1 MSNTENFGNRYIRQ
15 NVAAARAHTL
25 RNFISKI
32 TMGDLENQPK
42 PEYTFIHE
50 YEFMVTFMLAD
61 GKSFEGIVNTIQD
74 SHDLTFI
81 SEYESENNIKNS
93 NDTSEQ
99 KYFIHGDYI
108 KKFLNTGVADKDWD
122 FYLKSI
128 DLPNIQYGSGR
139 TESLDEGQNAAY
151 GPGMNYALNSNG
163 SVTTDEQEFTCIF
176 YDTELSFVD
185 GFLIPWMQDVAN
197 PRVRVFDTTTA
208 LKSNSTYY
216 SNSTKFNYYG
226 TIILYQISSVTGSIV
241 REWRLRNC
249 RPKIINTPD
258 FDKEKSAEFMTRE
271 VVFIFDRL
279 EFFNYTIGNKVKTL
293 QEKRL
298 EEQKSALAKKKQEA
312 AQATKN
318 ALAKAEEEHKL
329 TNKQYAETK
338 AREKA
343 EAEAKKKKEAEE
355 KAKKDKE
362 AAKKKAA
369 EDKIKAVNASRQQA
383 TVGTSSRQISNEK
396 VKPTWWER
404 NNPFA

>member
-1 MSNTENFGNRYIRQ
+1 MANTENFGNQYIRQ

-61 GKSFEGIVNTIQD
+61 GKSFEGIVNTIQE
-74 SHDLTFI
+74 SHNVGFTYDTLVDDYSTT
-81 SEYESENNIKNS
+81 K
-93 NDTSEQ
+93 DTSDQ

-108 KKFLNTGVADKDWD
+108 SKFLDKSVADKDWD

-139 TESLDEGQNAAY
+139 TESLDEGQNTAY

-197 PRVRVFDTTTA
+197 PRVRVFDTATA

-298 EEQKSALAKKKQEA
+298 DEQKTALAKKKQEA

-318 ALAKAEEEHKL
+318 ALDKAATESNMS
-329 TNKQYAETK
+329 NKQYAETK
-338 AREKA
+338 AKEKA
-343 EAEAKKKKEAEE
+343 EAAAKKKKEEEE
-355 KAKKDKE
+355 KFKKEMED
-362 AAKKKAA
+362 AKKKAA
-369 EDKIKAVNASRQQA
+369 EDKIKAANASRQQA
-383 TVGTSSRQISNEK
+383 TVSTSSKQISNEK
-396 VKPTWWER
+396 VTWWDR

>member
-1 MSNTENFGNRYIRQ
+1 MANTENFGNQHIRQ

-61 GKSFEGIVNTIQD
+61 GKSFEGIVSTIQD
-74 SHDLTFI
+74 SHNVEFGWDELA
-81 SEYESENNIKNS
+81 SGNDSNITK
-93 NDTSEQ
+93 DTSDQ
-99 KYFIHGDYI
+99 KYFIHGDYMT
-108 KKFLNTGVADKDWD
+108 KFLNTGVADKDWD

-139 TESLDEGQNAAY
+139 TESLDEGQNTAY

-197 PRVRVFDTTTA
+197 PRVRVFDTSTA

-258 FDKEKSAEFMTRE
+258 FDKEKTAEYMTRE

-298 EEQKSALAKKKQEA
+298 DQQKSDLAKKKQEA
-312 AQATKN
+312 AQANKN
-318 ALAKAEEEHKL
+318 ALAKAAAESNMS
-329 TNKQYAETK
+329 NKQYAETK

-343 EAEAKKKKEAEE
+343 EADAKKKKEAEE

-362 AAKKKAA
+362 DAKKKAA
-369 EDKIKAVNASRQQA
+369 EDKIKADNASRQQA

-396 VKPTWWER
+396 VTWWDR

>member
-1 MSNTENFGNRYIRQ
+1 MANTENFGNQYIRQ

-50 YEFMVTFMLAD
+50 YEFMVTFMLSD
-61 GKSFEGIVNTIQD
+61 GKKFEGVVSTIQESRNIGFEYDELVDD
-74 SHDLTFI
+74 S
-81 SEYESENNIKNS
+81 NR
-93 NDTSEQ
+93 DTSDQ
-99 KYFIHGDYI
+99 KYFTHGDYI
-108 KKFLNTGVADKDWD
+108 TKFLNTGVADKDWD

-128 DLPNIQYGSGR
+128 NLPNIQYGSGR
-139 TESLDEGQNAAY
+139 TESLDEGQNTAY
-151 GPGMNYALNSNG
+151 GPGMNYTLNSNG

-197 PRVRVFDTTTA
+197 PRVRVFDTSTA
-208 LKSNSTYY
+208 LKSGSTYY

-258 FDKEKSAEFMTRE
+258 FDKEKSAEYMTRE

-279 EFFNYTIGNKVKTL
+279 EFFNYTIGNKTKTL

-298 EEQKSALAKKKQEA
+298 DEQKSALAKKKQEA

-318 ALAKAEEEHKL
+318 ALAKAAEESNMS
-329 TNKQYAETK
+329 NKKYAETK

-369 EDKIKAVNASRQQA
+369 EDKIKADNAYRQQA
-383 TVGTSSRQISNEK
+383 TVGTSSRQISNEQ
-396 VKPTWWER
+396 VTWWER

>member
-1 MSNTENFGNRYIRQ
+1 MANTENFGNQYIRQ

-61 GKSFEGIVNTIQD
+61 GKKFEGVVSTIAD
-74 SHDLTFI
+74 SFQKKSNYDL
-81 SEYESENNIKNS
+81 NKKDDKGKIKKE
-93 NDTSEQ
+93 DTQ
-99 KYFIHGDYI
+99 NYFIHGDYI
-108 KKFLNTGVADKDWD
+108 SKFLDQGVADKDWD

-139 TESLDEGQNAAY
+139 TESLDEGQNTAY

-176 YDTELSFVD
+176 YDTELSFID
-185 GFLIPWMQDVAN
+185 GFLIPWMQDIAN
-197 PRVRVFDTTTA
+197 PRVRIFGATVA
-208 LKSNSTYY
+208 SGSTYY
-216 SNSTKFNYYG
+216 PESTKFNYYG

-258 FDKEKSAEFMTRE
+258 FDKEKSAEYMTRE

-298 EEQKSALAKKKQEA
+298 DEQKSALAKKKEEA

-318 ALAKAEEEHKL
+318 ALAKATAESNMS
-329 TNKQYAETK
+329 NKEYAETK
-338 AREKA
+338 AKEKT
-343 EAEAKKKKEAEE
+343 EAAAKKKKEEEE
-355 KAKKDKE
+355 KFKKEMED
-362 AAKKKAA
+362 AKKKAA
-369 EDKIKAVNASRQQA
+369 EDKIKAANASRQQA
-383 TVGTSSRQISNEK
+383 TVGTSSKQISNEK
-396 VKPTWWER
+396 VTWWDR